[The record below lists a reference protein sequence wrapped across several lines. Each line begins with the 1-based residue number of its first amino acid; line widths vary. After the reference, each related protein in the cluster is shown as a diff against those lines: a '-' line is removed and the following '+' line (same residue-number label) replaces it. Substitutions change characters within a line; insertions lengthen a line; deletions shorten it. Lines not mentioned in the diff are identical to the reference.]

1 MKKNIIGIFA
11 LLVVIFVVT
20 AIINPKFL
28 NAYNMQNLI
37 KWSSLYAV
45 MSIGVA
51 MVIITGG
58 IDLSIGS
65 VVGLVAVVL
74 AFCLKIHG
82 LDPWVSIGITLG
94 LSLLIWACSW
104 FTSYQSRDSTF
115 CGYLVWP
122 ACLQEHGPLDYG

>member
-1 MKKNIIGIFA
+1 
-11 LLVVIFVVT
+11 
-20 AIINPKFL
+20 
-28 NAYNMQNLI
+28 MQNLI

-82 LDPWVSIGITLG
+82 LRPMGFDWNNFGVVSAD
-94 LSLLIWACSW
+94 WACSW
-104 FTSYQSRDSTF
+104 ITCNQSRDSTF
-115 CGYLVWP
+115 CGYLVWTT
-122 ACLQEHGPLDYG
+122 CLPKHGSLDYR